1 MSLGNAVGATVGA
14 VAALDR
20 SAGGVGTTNPA
31 PSPQAASETDSRSAA
46 PPRTAGAAVRR
57 RDCLASE
64 ARPDTVLRSDRTEG
78 ASAPV
83 KGSADD
89 PRGDGVGLGVPVRR
103 RAVSVV
109 PRLACMRIREPR
121 ADRDSGRREPP
132 TIEGTDPFR
141 PRPDAPMPRRRVV
154 PERAMETTGLRGC
167 PMCPSY
173 RITPWIPMVGTWCR
187 RRLTGR
193 WLWSERSG
201 SGAGHRVASCNAPRV

>member
-1 MSLGNAVGATVGA
+1 MSLGTCVGATVGA

-20 SAGGVGTTNPA
+20 SAGGVGTTNCA

-57 RDCLASE
+57 RDCLAS
-64 ARPDTVLRSDRTEG
+64 

-141 PRPDAPMPRRRVV
+141 PRPDATMP
-154 PERAMETTGLRGC
+154 
-167 PMCPSY
+167 
-173 RITPWIPMVGTWCR
+173 
-187 RRLTGR
+187 
-193 WLWSERSG
+193 
-201 SGAGHRVASCNAPRV
+201 

>member
-1 MSLGNAVGATVGA
+1 MSLGNPVGGTVGA

-20 SAGGVGTTNPA
+20 SAGGVGTTRPE
-31 PSPQAASETDSRSAA
+31 PSPQAASETASRSAA

-57 RDCLASE
+57 KECVASE
-64 ARPDTVLRSDRTEG
+64 AISDTVLWRDRAEG

-132 TIEGTDPFR
+132 TIEGTNPFR
-141 PRPDAPMPRRRVV
+141 PRPEATMP
-154 PERAMETTGLRGC
+154 
-167 PMCPSY
+167 
-173 RITPWIPMVGTWCR
+173 
-187 RRLTGR
+187 
-193 WLWSERSG
+193 
-201 SGAGHRVASCNAPRV
+201 